1 MNLGWKH
8 LAGQLLNGADLSK
21 ASLEEIDILLDEYP
35 YFAGLQFLKAAKLKA
50 MQLDDV
56 SGNYAKASLYF
67 PNPHWFSL
75 LLEQSVPTVLHQE
88 YVSLPQVK
96 VEDIENKVEEVN
108 SLEHADNDID
118 ATKINI
124 VEIEEQPVAE
134 IHEPEPQTKPDWEQN
149 LAENPVFQQHQ
160 VSDEERTEQEIWHQQ
175 AAEPVTETPVEEIVS
190 PHHETI
196 GAEEILETEL
206 PETSLPEDSTMST
219 QEEEVILEENFHI
232 QPEPEIEF
240 SEKEPA
246 LVEEPV
252 LDTIQ
257 EPEPETAPQP
267 VMEAT
272 KPEEPV
278 VADLGIPFEPL
289 YTIDYFAS
297 QGIKIAAEATA
308 KDQLSLKLRSF
319 TEWLRAMKKLHP
331 EKIDKDF
338 NQDQEE
344 QVRVIAES
352 SNASEIVYTE
362 AMAEVYIKQG
372 KRGKAREVFEKL
384 SLLDPG
390 KSAYFAV
397 RIKELKEN

>member
-8 LAGQLLNGADLSK
+8 LAGQLLNGADFSK

-35 YFAGLQFLKAAKLKA
+35 YFAGLHFLKAAKMKA
-50 MQLDDV
+50 MQPDDL
-56 SGNYAKASLYF
+56 SGNYSRASLYF
-67 PNPHWFSL
+67 PNPHWYSL
-75 LLEQSVPTVLHQE
+75 MLEHSVPSVLHE
-88 YVSLPQVK
+88 AHVSSTQIE
-96 VEDIENKVEEVN
+96 VEDKEDKLEEFNRLQHVESDIEVTE
-108 SLEHADNDID
+108 
-118 ATKINI
+118 TNI
-124 VEIEEQPVAE
+124 VEIAEEPVPE
-134 IHEPEPQTKPDWEQN
+134 ILEPEPQPKPDWEQN

-175 AAEPVTETPVEEIVS
+175 AAEPVMETPVEEIIS
-190 PHHETI
+190 PPIEN
-196 GAEEILETEL
+196 AEAVEILETESTETRL
-206 PETSLPEDSTMST
+206 PEEHSVSTPEED
-219 QEEEVILEENFHI
+219 VVAEENFHI
-232 QPEPEIEF
+232 KPEQEIEF
-240 SEKEPA
+240 SEKEAP
-246 LVEEPV
+246 LVEEPSI
-252 LDTIQ
+252 DTVE
-257 EPEPETAPQP
+257 EPEQETVPQP
-267 VMEAT
+267 VEESPKT
-272 KPEEPV
+272 EEPV
-278 VADLGIPFEPL
+278 VAELGIPFEPL

-297 QGIKIAAEATA
+297 QGIKIAAEATP